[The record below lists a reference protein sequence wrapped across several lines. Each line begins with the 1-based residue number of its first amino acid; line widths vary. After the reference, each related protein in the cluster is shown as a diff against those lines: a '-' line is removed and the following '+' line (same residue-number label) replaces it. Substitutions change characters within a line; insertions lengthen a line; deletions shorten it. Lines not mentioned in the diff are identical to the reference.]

1 MEIDA
6 QLQAEM
12 QKQEAELAAQQ
23 ARLEAQISKS
33 AAHLE
38 QVQQQ
43 AEEQL
48 QGIQNKKQRIAAQT
62 SSSQGQAEAA
72 ARQKRSLLR
81 SVVAWRSA
89 LLKLAEDGAAAL
101 PTIRQALLDDATD
114 ADKLDVV
121 FEAPDLGRLLLS
133 HAAALPADQ
142 VPFPKLPKAAERGL
156 ALLAKGELV
165 DALQVFE
172 SQVTAAS
179 SVSRSNSSSTADLQ
193 VLQGLTQLCQI
204 KLNLP
209 VKRVSSAQ
217 PPAAKKPRTAGG
229 RSPEGSA
236 SGPGDSS
243 RAAPSHPLRHLLDAM
258 LQGSSSSG
266 SRARRGLGVTNY
278 REQRAADARAA
289 GNALAFLMHPAV
301 YAAAVQPAA
310 SQSAPAAV
318 AVPRCL
324 VEEALAVVAAR
335 GKSAFSSTSAS
346 PLLTEASSGGKA
358 GGKQALQERAGNSK
372 VLQEVLELTGLE
384 PVKEAMLNLADQVA
398 LDKERG
404 RDVNSSNYNVR
415 FYGNPGTGKTT
426 LARLYARLL
435 TELGVLAKGTV
446 EETTG
451 ADLVSGGTTKLKE
464 QLKKLEEGGVLFIDE
479 AYQLDP
485 KMNPIGQQ
493 VLNYLLPEMENK
505 RGKLVV
511 VLAGYRKPM
520 EENIMQFNEGLP
532 SRFPLV
538 FTFPDF
544 TDEQLLSIFMGMLN
558 SSKFTLQEDK
568 HARIAARRLGRQHD
582 SGAAGFGN
590 ARDVRNLLELAIS
603 RQSARVVQEKR
614 QVNYG

>member
-1 MEIDA
+1 M
-6 QLQAEM
+6 
-12 QKQEAELAAQQ
+12 
-23 ARLEAQISKS
+23 
-33 AAHLE
+33 
-38 QVQQQ
+38 
-43 AEEQL
+43 
-48 QGIQNKKQRIAAQT
+48 
-62 SSSQGQAEAA
+62 
-72 ARQKRSLLR
+72 
-81 SVVAWRSA
+81 
-89 LLKLAEDGAAAL
+89 
-101 PTIRQALLDDATD
+101 
-114 ADKLDVV
+114 
-121 FEAPDLGRLLLS
+121 
-133 HAAALPADQ
+133 
-142 VPFPKLPKAAERGL
+142 PFPKLPKAAERGL

-384 PVKEAMLNLADQVA
+384 PVKEAMLNLADQVCTAACTWGLYHCMALWQSIKVLPCTVCDAVSQQQVKHEEFPYRPASSLVPLQQHSWPQAEQPTAPVSCVQVA

-435 TELGVLAKGTV
+435 TELGVLAKV
-446 EETTG
+446 R
-451 ADLVSGGTTKLKE
+451 
-464 QLKKLEEGGVLFIDE
+464 
-479 AYQLDP
+479 
-485 KMNPIGQQ
+485 
-493 VLNYLLPEMENK
+493 LLACEK
-505 RGKLVV
+505 
-511 VLAGYRKPM
+511 
-520 EENIMQFNEGLP
+520 GL
-532 SRFPLV
+532 R
-538 FTFPDF
+538 
-544 TDEQLLSIFMGMLN
+544 LL
-558 SSKFTLQEDK
+558 T
-568 HARIAARRLGRQHD
+568 
-582 SGAAGFGN
+582 
-590 ARDVRNLLELAIS
+590 
-603 RQSARVVQEKR
+603 
-614 QVNYG
+614 